1 MSGADAPMKEDSI
14 RTDREVDESIVMHEE
29 DIAWIRSRAAE
40 FVAVA
45 CPACER
51 PDAVFEFERH
61 GFHFNRC
68 QGCQTLYISP
78 RPTAALLGEYYGR
91 SKLINYY
98 NDVIFPN
105 SEEAR
110 RAHIF
115 APRAE
120 RVVELCRRHGA
131 RTDLLV
137 DVGAG
142 FGTFCEEVVRTGA
155 FRRVVAVEPSPTL
168 AATCRGKGLEVVE
181 QTIEEA
187 ALQDVSVIT
196 NFELVEHL
204 FSPRDFLVG
213 CARALPRG
221 GLLILTTPN
230 IRGFDL
236 AVLGKLSD
244 NVMGPNHINYFHPE
258 SLALL
263 MRRAGLEVIEVST
276 PGKLDAE
283 LVRKKILAGKLDVS
297 NQPFLRQVL
306 IEEWEQAGAG
316 FQRFLAEH
324 NLSSHLWVVA
334 RRTEDT

>member
-1 MSGADAPMKEDSI
+1 MKEASI
-14 RTDREVDESIVMHEE
+14 RSDKMMDESLAMHEE
-29 DIAWIRSRAAE
+29 DVAWIRARAAE
-40 FVAVA
+40 FVEVA
-45 CPACER
+45 CPACEQAAR
-51 PDAVFEFERH
+51 SFEFERQ
-61 GFHFNRC
+61 GFRFNRC

-78 RPTAALLGEYYGR
+78 RPTAELLGEYYAR
-91 SKLINYY
+91 SKNINYY
-98 NDVIFPN
+98 NDVIFPA

-115 APRAE
+115 APRAA
-120 RVVELCRRHGA
+120 RVVELARRHGA
-131 RTDLLV
+131 ATDASTATLV

-181 QTIEEA
+181 QVIEEA
-187 ALQDVSVIT
+187 QLEGVSVIT

-213 CARALPRG
+213 CASALPVG
-221 GLLILTTPN
+221 GLLIITTPN

-244 NVMGPNHINYFHPE
+244 NVLGPNHINYFHPA

-263 MRRAGLEVIEVST
+263 LGRAGFEVVEVAT

-283 LVRKKILAGKLDVS
+283 LVRKKILSGQFDVS
-297 NQPFLRQVL
+297 NQPFLRQILVDD
-306 IEEWEQAGAG
+306 WDSAGAA
-316 FQRFLAEH
+316 FQDFLAEH
-324 NLSSHLWVVA
+324 KLSSHLWVVA
-334 RRTEDT
+334 RRVSTP